1 MLEGKRHI
9 AKYTS
14 RWQLLLVIQGLLY
27 GIGAGVFCWLLSRQ
41 LGISMLV
48 FTLVTGL
55 AMLVLKPWR
64 ITATTVSEYL
74 DHHLSS
80 AEYSTSLL
88 FTETTSLSGLGQ
100 LQQHKVSTVLQ
111 EQINTIRPKT
121 SVKTAAIVAFMLIGA
136 GYVGSQF
143 IVPPVLDNGDSQ
155 KEVIQLQSTDSITP
169 LHAPPVLKQQQVT
182 IQYPSYTKL
191 ASRTTSIM
199 NVKAVEG
206 SKLFWSLDFEGFI
219 KEVTLEGLGT
229 GKKFNLKRTNENSL
243 RASASLIPTTSGY
256 YNFNFIDSLDG
267 AYTSDIYAIE
277 VVKDQ
282 PPAITIKDIAQ
293 FTTFEHT
300 DRKVIDF
307 SALITDDFGI
317 ESAQI
322 IATVSKGEGESVK
335 FREEK
340 IAFDAPITKGIKTMT
355 ATKSISL
362 DALKMELGDELYF
375 YVETRDQKTPKPNI
389 TRSETYFAVIKDTV
403 SDGFGVEGTMG
414 ADLMPDYFRS
424 QRQLIIDTEKLIKDR
439 NTLTKQEFTN
449 RSNELGFDQKALRLK
464 YGKFMGDED
473 DSGIGVAQ
481 DIDMSD
487 YDEDDPTAGFRHDHD
502 TENEHNLVEEDHDHE
517 HEEESEG
524 EEEKET
530 SLFEDYLHNHDDPEE
545 STLFTE
551 SLRGKLKNAMAQ
563 MWDAEL
569 HLRLADPDTSLPYQY
584 KALKLIQ
591 EIKNSARIYVHRIG
605 FDPPPIKEDKR
616 LSGEI
621 KEITNVFKKE
631 DFDNK
636 DPYVSMRESIEIL
649 EKRLQN
655 ERELTEEDK
664 TAFAKAGE
672 ELAQL
677 AILEPSRHLLTLQ
690 KLKWLTE
697 DKKQPK
703 TVIQSVQKG
712 LLEALP
718 RVSETPKNPEGYT
731 SKLESLFTKELQK
744 RD

>member
-1 MLEGKRHI
+1 ML
-9 AKYTS
+9 T
-14 RWQLLLVIQGLLY
+14 
-27 GIGAGVFCWLLSRQ
+27 
-41 LGISMLV
+41 
-48 FTLVTGL
+48 
-55 AMLVLKPWR
+55 
-64 ITATTVSEYL
+64 TTVQHRL
-74 DHHLSS
+74 PALSS
-80 AEYSTSLL
+80 AIIWSY
-88 FTETTSLSGLGQ
+88 GLA
-100 LQQHKVSTVLQ
+100 
-111 EQINTIRPKT
+111 N
-121 SVKTAAIVAFMLIGA
+121 AA
-136 GYVGSQF
+136 
-143 IVPPVLDNGDSQ
+143 
-155 KEVIQLQSTDSITP
+155 
-169 LHAPPVLKQQQVT
+169 
-182 IQYPSYTKL
+182 
-191 ASRTTSIM
+191 
-199 NVKAVEG
+199 
-206 SKLFWSLDFEGFI
+206 
-219 KEVTLEGLGT
+219 
-229 GKKFNLKRTNENSL
+229 
-243 RASASLIPTTSGY
+243 
-256 YNFNFIDSLDG
+256 
-267 AYTSDIYAIE
+267 
-277 VVKDQ
+277 
-282 PPAITIKDIAQ
+282 
-293 FTTFEHT
+293 
-300 DRKVIDF
+300 
-307 SALITDDFGI
+307 
-317 ESAQI
+317 I
-322 IATVSKGEGESVK
+322 IATVSKGSGESVK

-524 EEEKET
+524 EDEKET

-718 RVSETPKNPEGYT
+718 KVSETPKNLEGYT